1 MFAANFKMCKPV
13 TGLFNAYD
21 TENKYSNELQ
31 ENHSIDPE
39 NKIWFLIRKSK
50 DVSYNQ
56 NMQ

>member
-56 NMQ
+56 